1 VPVPHGAIGALALAQ
16 LRGASAQTAIGLAAI
31 VAAVALMVAM
41 AIMVTSFRDS
51 LDQWLLRILPADL
64 YVRANVAGESG
75 FIDEQAQRAMAQIP
89 GIARVEFLRAQQ
101 IMLDQ
106 AHPRVTLLARDLSA
120 RGAENVL
127 PLISSASVPND
138 SRDSPVWISEA
149 VADLYALAPGQR
161 VQIPL
166 GGRTHTLIVAGVW
179 RDYARQSGALVIDRT
194 LYLQTTGDRLVTD
207 AAIWLAAGADASA
220 VIGRLRAD
228 VSGGSLLEIASPGE
242 IRRLSLSIFD
252 RTFAVTY
259 ALEACAVII
268 GLFGLSSSVA
278 GQVLA
283 RKREFGMLR
292 HIGMTRRQV
301 GAMLSVEGA
310 LSAALGLST
319 GLLLGWAISLV
330 LIHVVNRQSFH
341 WGMEVHLPWRSLA
354 LLAVTLM
361 VLATLVAALSGRSAM
376 GKDIIRA
383 VKEDW

>member
-1 VPVPHGAIGALALAQ
+1 
-16 LRGASAQTAIGLAAI
+16 
-31 VAAVALMVAM
+31 M
-41 AIMVTSFRDS
+41 
-51 LDQWLLRILPADL
+51 
-64 YVRANVAGESG
+64 
-75 FIDEQAQRAMAQIP
+75 
-89 GIARVEFLRAQQ
+89 
-101 IMLDQ
+101 
-106 AHPRVTLLARDLSA
+106 
-120 RGAENVL
+120 
-127 PLISSASVPND
+127 
-138 SRDSPVWISEA
+138 
-149 VADLYALAPGQR
+149 
-161 VQIPL
+161 
-166 GGRTHTLIVAGVW
+166 
-179 RDYARQSGALVIDRT
+179 
-194 LYLQTTGDRLVTD
+194 
-207 AAIWLAAGADASA
+207 
-220 VIGRLRAD
+220 
-228 VSGGSLLEIASPGE
+228 
-242 IRRLSLSIFD
+242 
-252 RTFAVTY
+252 TY